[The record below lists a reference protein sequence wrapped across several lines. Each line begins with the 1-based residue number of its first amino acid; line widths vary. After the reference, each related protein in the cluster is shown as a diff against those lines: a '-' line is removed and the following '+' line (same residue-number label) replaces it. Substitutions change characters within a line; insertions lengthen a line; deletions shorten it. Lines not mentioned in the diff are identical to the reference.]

1 MRAERAEH
9 TVHKHIQRRFGCRI
23 RKSVVSVR
31 HGNCAAFTRKIRQTP
46 HTVLHQRQKQLCHAQ
61 RTGHVHVVDFL
72 FTAARNT
79 GTVYK
84 QLSAP
89 KGASLYAPPAP
100 EKKDASF
107 LGWDNYGSVIKVS
120 GDMII
125 YAKWHY
131 HSYKSV
137 VTAPDCDHQGYTTYT
152 CADCGFQKQDVFV
165 DALGHS
171 YTSYVSDGNATCQT
185 DGTKTA
191 HCDRGCGTTDTVADP
206 GSITDHQYGAWQVIK
221 PATETEEGLKRRD
234 CNHCDHYEEVVMPF
248 QLGPE
253 SITSDIFATEHG
265 FISKIGVSTKA
276 SELLTGLHGAE
287 FMKIYQGET
296 EAAGETLIGTGM
308 EVHLVVGDEV
318 VQKLTAVV
326 TGDTNGDG
334 VITITDMLAV
344 KAHLLSKTS
353 LEGAYQA
360 AGDTNG
366 DGVITITD
374 FIQIKA
380 QLLGKGDIVPQA
392 VKPNA
397 K

>member
-1 MRAERAEH
+1 M
-9 TVHKHIQRRFGCRI
+9 T
-23 RKSVVSVR
+23 
-31 HGNCAAFTRKIRQTP
+31 
-46 HTVLHQRQKQLCHAQ
+46 
-61 RTGHVHVVDFL
+61 
-72 FTAARNT
+72 
-79 GTVYK
+79 
-84 QLSAP
+84 
-89 KGASLYAPPAP
+89 
-100 EKKDASF
+100 
-107 LGWDNYGSVIKVS
+107 
-120 GDMII
+120 I
-125 YAKWHY
+125 YAVWHY
-131 HSYKSV
+131 HSYKTD
-137 VTAPDCDHQGYTTYT
+137 VTPEDCEHPGHTTYT
-152 CADCGFQKQDVFV
+152 CTDCGFQKTGNQV

-171 YTSYVSDGNATCQT
+171 FTEYVSDGNATCQV

-191 HCDRGCGTTDTVADP
+191 HCDRGCGAVDTVSDP
-206 GSITDHQYGAWQVIK
+206 GSITDHHYGAWQILK
-221 PATETEEGLKRRD
+221 PATETEEGLKRRECD
-234 CNHCDHYEEVVMPF
+234 HCDHYEEVVMPF

-287 FMKIYQGET
+287 FMKIYQGGT